1 MTQNKQNI
9 LSIIF
14 ILFFTITYGQEG
26 VIKGKIQDAITNES
40 LPFSSVALK
49 NSAIGTIADANGYFE
64 LKVQPGKMILV
75 FSFLGY
81 TTIERSVTLEPLKT
95 LELTIQLSKNEIS
108 NTWKPV
114 VITAARLEQ
123 RLEQTVTSME
133 ILPSKLLESR
143 VENSLETAIEQV
155 PGVTV
160 IDGQAN
166 IRGGSGFSYGAGS
179 RVLVMVDD
187 LPMLA
192 GDANDVKW
200 NFIPIEQMEQVEV
213 LKGTS
218 SALFGSSA
226 LNGVINMRTAMPS
239 EKPTTILTL
248 YTGMYDTPK
257 DAAKK
262 WWGSET
268 RMTSGANIAH
278 RQKFKNL
285 SVVLGAHVY
294 EDEGYRQGETEK
306 RIRANTHLRYSIE
319 KIKGLAVG
327 IAANVQQSKGGSFLI
342 WKDDTTGAYLPLG
355 GIGLPGSTLS
365 EYTSERITID
375 PYVLFSPG
383 KWIHKLRM
391 RYFYTVNKNNT
402 EQGAAS
408 NLYYAEYLV
417 QRRIKDNI
425 NVSVGTSG
433 SKTEVNGDLYA
444 KQNGQNMAVY
454 AQGDGN
460 FGKLNVSIGGRI
472 EQGKISGKSFD
483 PQYLF
488 RTGASYQAWKGGFIR
503 SSYGQGFRFPS
514 IAEKFIRTQ
523 VGSIVIY
530 PNDSLEIERGWSA
543 EIGLKQV
550 IQIKSWRGLADVSYF
565 VTEFNDMMEFTFGPW
580 GKPGIDPLFGLG
592 FKSVNIGNAR
602 ISGFEIT
609 LAGEGKIGSVSQ
621 TILAGYTWIDP
632 IQTDFLA
639 SRDTV
644 LNSSKENIL
653 KYRFRNLF
661 KFDSETSY
669 KKLSIG
675 ISGRYYT
682 NIENIDAAFEGTI
695 PGVKTYREQ
704 QPKDNWI
711 FDARIGWQIIKILRC
726 NFIIKNVLNEE
737 FMTRPADLQAPRTYS
752 ISLNMKIG

>member
-1 MTQNKQNI
+1 
-9 LSIIF
+9 
-14 ILFFTITYGQEG
+14 
-26 VIKGKIQDAITNES
+26 
-40 LPFSSVALK
+40 
-49 NSAIGTIADANGYFE
+49 
-64 LKVQPGKMILV
+64 
-75 FSFLGY
+75 
-81 TTIERSVTLEPLKT
+81 
-95 LELTIQLSKNEIS
+95 
-108 NTWKPV
+108 
-114 VITAARLEQ
+114 
-123 RLEQTVTSME
+123 
-133 ILPSKLLESR
+133 
-143 VENSLETAIEQV
+143 
-155 PGVTV
+155 
-160 IDGQAN
+160 
-166 IRGGSGFSYGAGS
+166 
-179 RVLVMVDD
+179 
-187 LPMLA
+187 
-192 GDANDVKW
+192 
-200 NFIPIEQMEQVEV
+200 
-213 LKGTS
+213 
-218 SALFGSSA
+218 
-226 LNGVINMRTAMPS
+226 
-239 EKPTTILTL
+239 
-248 YTGMYDTPK
+248 
-257 DAAKK
+257 
-262 WWGSET
+262 
-268 RMTSGANIAH
+268 
-278 RQKFKNL
+278 
-285 SVVLGAHVY
+285 
-294 EDEGYRQGETEK
+294 
-306 RIRANTHLRYSIE
+306 
-319 KIKGLAVG
+319 
-327 IAANVQQSKGGSFLI
+327 
-342 WKDDTTGAYLPLG
+342 
-355 GIGLPGSTLS
+355 
-365 EYTSERITID
+365 
-375 PYVLFSPG
+375 
-383 KWIHKLRM
+383 
-391 RYFYTVNKNNT
+391 
-402 EQGAAS
+402 
-408 NLYYAEYLV
+408 
-417 QRRIKDNI
+417 
-425 NVSVGTSG
+425 
-433 SKTEVNGDLYA
+433 
-444 KQNGQNMAVY
+444 MAVY